1 MRVIYNGY
9 AATTYGKSSLS
20 VTDNEGREVFHT
32 DERDRYL
39 VTCNEQGLRNFIK
52 AVRKGEVGNVA
63 NSN

>member
-9 AATTYGKSSLS
+9 AATIYGRSSLS

-39 VTCNEQGLRNFIK
+39 VVCDEQELRDFIK

-63 NSN
+63 NGN